1 MEAKEKD
8 REKESTLELATKS
21 GAGKTDVERY
31 ISEKGE
37 LVMCGRSCNV
47 WDRNDVKASG
57 AFLGLSFDLHL
68 SSFR

>member
-8 REKESTLELATKS
+8 REKGSTLESATKS

-37 LVMCGRSCNV
+37 LAI
-47 WDRNDVKASG
+47 W
-57 AFLGLSFDLHL
+57 SFMQ
-68 SSFR
+68 